1 MKKVLALAMLF
12 CGAMVAQAI
21 TITWQISNYQTS
33 DAEKWANANGL
44 VMTFNG
50 ADRAEVLTLIMKT
63 GSTTFGA
70 DLKAKF
76 IGFSSLKPV
85 NWGDCS

>member
-50 ADRAEVLTLIMKT
+50 ADRAEVLDVYHEKQEAPHLARI
-63 GSTTFGA
+63 
-70 DLKAKF
+70 
-76 IGFSSLKPV
+76 
-85 NWGDCS
+85 